1 MVSGPI
7 RRSKTFFMGGYQG
20 FYENIPFPV
29 TRTIPTDLQ
38 LQGDFSQTTT
48 ANGTPIVIYDP
59 ATTRSNG
66 AGGFIRDQIQCNG
79 RLERDLPGS
88 VPSRLEGAAAIL
100 PAPERRAEQ
109 PLGQRQ
115 FRQLAERRTL
125 PLQLLSDADRPQLQ
139 HPAPAVVHQH
149 RELGHRVPQRERPAR
164 AGHPER
170 QLADAP
176 QPLPRVGGRQH
187 HAERRPRSGTRGC
200 RSTGSRSPTTR
211 STETSIRSSPS
222 RGRSS

>member
-29 TRTIPTDLQ
+29 TRTMPTELQ

-79 RLERDLPGS
+79 RLNVICQDRFHPVAED
-88 VPSRLEGAAAIL
+88 AAAVL
-100 PAPERRAEQ
+100 PARERHAEQ
-109 PLGQRQ
+109 PRRERQ
-115 FRQLAERRTL
+115 LRQLAERGAV
-125 PLQLLSDADRPQLQ
+125 PVQLVSDADRPQLQ

-164 AGHPER
+164 AG
-170 QLADAP
+170 
-176 QPLPRVGGRQH
+176 
-187 HAERRPRSGTRGC
+187 RSGAT
-200 RSTGSRSPTTR
+200 TGRRTATTTWRRWTTTSR
-211 STETSIRSSPS
+211 
-222 RGRSS
+222 